1 MFNSPV
7 GFSGVRTEFGLGGII
22 VFRQTLITMTSK
34 IGLARGSRPT
44 RPRTFLNRLA
54 FGGFLVGT
62 MLALLT
68 LTPLQAAKNLGFKLD
83 NATIPVAEILAGGP
97 PRDGIPSID
106 RPKFVSVDRAKFLTD
121 DDLIVSFTHAG
132 ETRAYPLRILVW
144 HEIVNDRIGDLAI
157 NVSYCPLCGSAM
169 VFDRTIDGRVLEFGV
184 SGLLYQSDVLMY
196 DRQTESLWSQLAMTA
211 VSGPQVGRPL
221 RLLPAQHMTWRA
233 WKTEFP
239 GGRVLS
245 TDTGHDRDYRREPY
259 EEYERTSRL
268 IFPVKSNRQ
277 DLPAKA
283 WVAGV
288 VIDGVARAY
297 PNDRLPD
304 GVSIEDTIGV
314 TPVRVRFD
322 RASRRIT
329 ISDADGAPVP
339 FTPAYWFA
347 WQAFNP
353 NTTVWAEGPP

>member
-1 MFNSPV
+1 M
-7 GFSGVRTEFGLGGII
+7 
-22 VFRQTLITMTSK
+22 MTV
-34 IGLARGSRPT
+34 LA
-44 RPRTFLNRLA
+44 
-54 FGGFLVGT
+54 
-62 MLALLT
+62 
-68 LTPLQAAKNLGFKLD
+68 LTPLHAAKKLGFNLD
-83 NATIPVAEILAGGP
+83 NARIPVAEIHEGGP

-106 RPKFVSVDRAKFLTD
+106 RPKFVTVARAKFLSD
-121 DDLIVSFTHAG
+121 DDLIVSVTHAG

-144 HEIVNDRIGDLAI
+144 HEIVNDRIGHLSI

-169 VFDRTIDGRVLEFGV
+169 VFDRSIEGRVLEFGV

-196 DRQTESLWSQLAMTA
+196 DRQTESLWSQLAMVA
-211 VSGPQVGRPL
+211 VSGPFAGRPL

-239 GGRVLS
+239 DGRVLS
-245 TDTGHDRDYRREPY
+245 IDTGHNRDYKRQPY
-259 EEYERTSRL
+259 EEYERTPSL
-268 IFPVKSNRQ
+268 MFPVRTNRQ
-277 DLPAKA
+277 DLPPKA

-297 PNDRLPD
+297 ANDRLPD
-304 GVSIEDTIGV
+304 GVDIEDIIG
-314 TPVRVRFD
+314 TTAVRIRFD

-329 ISDADGAPVP
+329 ISDAAGAPVP

-353 NTTVWAEGPP
+353 DTTVWAEGRR